1 MEKGSKQLSLATL
14 KPHRRD
20 RERLVLLAL
29 VDLFLKS
36 GKPIGSQTLQ
46 EHGFQTLS
54 SATIRNYL
62 AKLESNGLLEQPH
75 TSGGRIPTA
84 LGLKAY
90 AEHHTND
97 TLPKQDLDALKKKLQ
112 IETREVGRYLEQ
124 ASEHLSE
131 LTGCAIFIAMP
142 RFDQDFVTD
151 IKIVEVD
158 ASRCLAVIL
167 TDFGQIHT
175 EILHTS
181 KKLSAHALKRIEA
194 YFHYKI
200 TGLDQPQLESDEK
213 AVASDFYK
221 EVMVRYVVHTASFSH
236 ADLYKT
242 GFSKLLQYPEFNA
255 SASLASSL
263 ALFENP
269 EAMESLLAQCQDG
282 LKYWIDEKE
291 APACSCIAVP
301 YSVQNRRVGALALL
315 GPTRLPYPKLFATL
329 RTASHLI
336 SEALTSSLYK
346 FKITYRQPGENLLL
360 PDQRTE

>member
-1 MEKGSKQLSLATL
+1 MEKGSKQIPVTSP

-20 RERLVLLAL
+20 RERLILLAL
-29 VDLFLKS
+29 VDLYLKS

-46 EHGFQTLS
+46 EHGFQSLS

-62 AKLESNGLLEQPH
+62 AKLEGNGLLEQPH
-75 TSGGRIPTA
+75 TSGGRVPTA
-84 LGLKAY
+84 EGLKVY
-90 AEHHTND
+90 AEQGADYVLSKKELD
-97 TLPKQDLDALKKKLQ
+97 TLKEKLQ

-124 ASEHLSE
+124 VSEYLSD
-131 LTGCAIFIAMP
+131 LTGCALFIAMP

-151 IKIVEVD
+151 VKLVEVD
-158 ASRCLAVIL
+158 PSRCLAVIL

-175 EILHTS
+175 EVLHIS
-181 KKLSAHALKRIEA
+181 KKLSAHALKRLEA

-200 TGLDQPQLESDEK
+200 TGLDEPKLESDEK
-213 AVASDFYK
+213 TIASDFYK

-242 GFSKLLQYPEFNA
+242 GFSKLLQYPEFNV

-263 ALFENP
+263 ALFENSETM
-269 EAMESLLAQCQDG
+269 EALLAKCKDD
-282 LKYWIDEKE
+282 LTYWIDEDE

-315 GPTRLPYPKLFATL
+315 GPTRLPYPKLFATF
-329 RTASHLI
+329 RAASHLI
-336 SEALTSSLYK
+336 SEALTNSLYK
-346 FKITYRQPGENLLL
+346 FKITYRQPGENLLIE
-360 PDQRTE
+360 DQKTP